1 MTMFF
6 KGLDDKYH
14 EVLRVLRN
22 TYFGEITVAKCKQA
36 MWRAERGDVPE
47 NGARCVKCGEDA

>member
-1 MTMFF
+1 MFF

-36 MWRAERGDVPE
+36 MWRAECGDVPE